1 MKMLLSLVY
10 RIEKRQSLI
19 SGLRIRNT
27 RYSEGLIRFNT
38 YQYFITRGHC
48 GGVMKTFS
56 GVMKKFDI
64 NSGIN
69 YAIIIGIA

>member
-1 MKMLLSLVY
+1 M
-10 RIEKRQSLI
+10 I
-19 SGLRIRNT
+19 SGLRTKNT
-27 RYSEGLIRFNT
+27 RYSEGLIRFNI
-38 YQYFITRGHC
+38 YQYYITRGYC
-48 GGVMKTFS
+48 GSVMKKFG